1 MAFSPSI
8 FKPVELVSA
17 FSTENTPKVLLT
29 CVPTV
34 GYSAALAVNACLIP
48 LLLCLNQDT
57 CRGSIVKTLVLYGL
71 MLYNFVLS
79 VILVNG
85 TSAPLGG
92 CLLAFVLFLSIIWT
106 IDRIRFCLMLK
117 SCLPLIDMRSNFVR
131 VNTTTSQVVVAVNQT
146 KPCFIKN
153 FDQHCRCARCF
164 YVHSST
170 YLECTFISRFQK
182 ITLVAV
188 TDFSLGGNLSTVF
201 VPATRDTVPLHIIAP
216 SVLSV

>member
-8 FKPVELVSA
+8 FKPIELISA
-17 FSTENTPKVLLT
+17 FDTESAPNVVLT

-34 GYSAALAVNACLIP
+34 GYTVALAVNACLVP
-48 LLLCLNQDT
+48 LLLCLKQDT
-57 CRGSIVKTLVLYGL
+57 CRGSILKTLVLYGL
-71 MLYNFVLS
+71 MFYNFVLS

-85 TSAPLGG
+85 TSVPLGG
-92 CLLAFVLFLSIIWT
+92 CLLAFVILLSLLWFA
-106 IDRIRFCLMLK
+106 DRIRFCFMLK

-131 VNTTTSQVVVAVNQT
+131 VNTTTSQVVVAVNQA

-153 FDQHCRCARCF
+153 FDQHCRCSRCF
-164 YVHSST
+164 YVHSAT

-182 ITLVAV
+182 QILVSV

-216 SVLSV
+216 SVV